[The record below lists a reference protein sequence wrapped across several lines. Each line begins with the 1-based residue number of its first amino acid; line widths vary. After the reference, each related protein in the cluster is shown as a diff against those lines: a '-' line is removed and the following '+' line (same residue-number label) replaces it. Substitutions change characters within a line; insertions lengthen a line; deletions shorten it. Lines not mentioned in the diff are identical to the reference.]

1 MKTFKT
7 DDNSFY
13 CLVHFEQHKVI
24 SADDDG
30 NTDIWSLEVNGTN
43 SYLKTKLLLNEQ
55 NELISGSEDKNI
67 KV

>member
-1 MKTFKT
+1 
-7 DDNSFY
+7 
-13 CLVHFEQHKVI
+13 LVLFEQHKVI
-24 SADDDG
+24 SGDDDG

-43 SYLKTKLLLNEQ
+43 SYLKTKLLSNEQ